1 MIIWKCIGNQ
11 EDYTYKIYKLYKTS
25 KTSVL
30 QLLSQVA
37 VFKSK
42 LVSKELS
49 EVGMSLFLGSLL
61 EEAGDLQ
68 ENRKHVSGYIN
79 NVTTPCPLWRHRT
92 SLGIEV
98 RSLTIGPSCQNLVFQ
113 SPDILLDYLN
123 PQDYLG
129 KPVSC
134 LVSQS
139 HLGGGWDRVYLFGQ
153 FTEASTMHTE
163 WLTISVLLSGS
174 YRQKSKTDYITWKSP
189 FQMEVQ
195 IFLI

>member
-42 LVSKELS
+42 LVSNELS

-68 ENRKHVSGYIN
+68 ENRKQVSGYIN

-98 RSLTIGPSCQNLVFQ
+98 RSLTIGPSC
-113 SPDILLDYLN
+113 
-123 PQDYLG
+123 
-129 KPVSC
+129 
-134 LVSQS
+134 
-139 HLGGGWDRVYLFGQ
+139 
-153 FTEASTMHTE
+153 
-163 WLTISVLLSGS
+163 
-174 YRQKSKTDYITWKSP
+174 
-189 FQMEVQ
+189 
-195 IFLI
+195 